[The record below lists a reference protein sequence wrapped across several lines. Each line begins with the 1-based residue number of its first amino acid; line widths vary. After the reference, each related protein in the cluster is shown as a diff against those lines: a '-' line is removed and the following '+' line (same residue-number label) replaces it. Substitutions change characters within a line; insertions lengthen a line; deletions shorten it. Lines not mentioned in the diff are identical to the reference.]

1 LQVLVVTFIIR
12 DHYYPIQT
20 QNTLMAQIAIELDW
34 ARDPKGYRLVETG
47 RPKELRIV
55 RNGKGHG
62 PENLPP
68 FQPLSTNLLFRIFA
82 NIATT
87 PEGALDFVRR
97 YGPLTP
103 DGWDERAGDV
113 VSLVTFH
120 AEYVRGVLGVWAGKQ
135 KYVARSLA
143 ALVSGRHMR
152 VVPEQVGPHR
162 LVVSPYDTGPSSSIN
177 AKVIWDPFA
186 KALKWELRPA
196 SLLDALWLQL
206 GQALTANVQFRQCE
220 HCGIFFE
227 AGRGTGRRLDAKF
240 CSDEH
245 RIAFNSL
252 KRSREK

>member
-1 LQVLVVTFIIR
+1 
-12 DHYYPIQT
+12 
-20 QNTLMAQIAIELDW
+20 MARIAIELDW

-47 RPKELRIV
+47 RSKELRIV
-55 RNGKGHG
+55 RKGTGRG
-62 PENLPP
+62 PENLPL
-68 FQPLSTNLLFRIFA
+68 FQPLSTDLLFGIFA

-103 DGWDERAGDV
+103 EGHEEAGDI
-113 VSLVTFH
+113 VSEVTFH
-120 AEYVRGVLGVWAGKQ
+120 AEYMRGVLEVWAGKQ
-135 KYVARSLA
+135 KHPDRSLA

-152 VVPEQVGPHR
+152 VAPKQIGPHR
-162 LVVSPYDTGPSSSIN
+162 LVVSPYDTGYSSSLN

-186 KALKWELRPA
+186 KALKWELRPT

-220 HCGIFFE
+220 HCGNFFE
-227 AGRGTGRRLDAKF
+227 AGRGTGRRFDAKF

-252 KRSREK
+252 KRSKEK

>member
-1 LQVLVVTFIIR
+1 MAIINIQHKSVT
-12 DHYYPIQT
+12 P
-20 QNTLMAQIAIELDW
+20 MARIAIKLDW
-34 ARDPKGYRLVETG
+34 ARDPKGYHLVETG

-55 RNGKGHG
+55 RNGKGQG
-62 PENLPP
+62 PKNLPP
-68 FQPLSTNLLFRIFA
+68 FQPLSTDLLFKIFVSA
-82 NIATT
+82 AKT
-87 PEGALDFVRR
+87 PEGALDFVRQ
-97 YGPLTP
+97 YGSLTP

-113 VSLVTFH
+113 VSEVMFQ
-120 AEYVRGVLGVWAGKQ
+120 AEYMRGVLGVWTGKQ
-135 KYVARSLA
+135 KYAARSLA

-162 LVVSPYDTGPSSSIN
+162 LVVSPYDTGPSSLIN
-177 AKVIWDPFA
+177 AKVVWDPFA
-186 KALKWELRPA
+186 KALKWEFRPA

-206 GQALTANVQFRQCE
+206 GQAVTSEAHFRQCE
-220 HCGIFFE
+220 QCDEFFV

>member
-1 LQVLVVTFIIR
+1 
-12 DHYYPIQT
+12 
-20 QNTLMAQIAIELDW
+20 MAQIAIELDW

-47 RPKELRIV
+47 RPKQLRIV
-55 RNGKGHG
+55 RNGTGNG

-68 FQPLSTNLLFRIFA
+68 FLPLSTDLLFRYFA

-97 YGPLTP
+97 YGSLTT

-120 AEYVRGVLGVWAGKQ
+120 AEYMRGVLGVWAGKQ
-135 KYVARSLA
+135 KDPHLPV
-143 ALVSGRHMR
+143 GRG
-152 VVPEQVGPHR
+152 QVGRGRP
-162 LVVSPYDTGPSSSIN
+162 LVVSPYDTGSSSSLN

-220 HCGIFFE
+220 HCGNFFE

-245 RIAFNSL
+245 RVAFNSL
-252 KRSREK
+252 KRSRKT

>member
-1 LQVLVVTFIIR
+1 MVVIDIIKNY
-12 DHYYPIQT
+12 YYPIQT
-20 QNTLMAQIAIELDW
+20 QNTFMAQIAIELDW
-34 ARDPKGYRLVETG
+34 ARDPKGYSLVETG
-47 RPKELRIV
+47 RSKELHIV
-55 RNGKGHG
+55 RNGTGRG

-68 FQPLSTNLLFRIFA
+68 FQPLSTNSLFRIFA

-103 DGWDERAGDV
+103 EGWAEHGDL
-113 VSLVTFH
+113 VSEVTFH
-120 AEYVRGVLGVWAGKQ
+120 AKYMRGVLGVWAGKQ
-135 KYVARSLA
+135 KHPGRSLA
-143 ALVSGRHMR
+143 DLVSGRHMLVGR
-152 VVPEQVGPHR
+152 KQVGPHR
-162 LVVSPYDTGPSSSIN
+162 LVVSPYDTGHSSLLN
-177 AKVIWDPFA
+177 AKVVWDPFG

-220 HCGIFFE
+220 HCGNFFE

-245 RIAFNSL
+245 RVAFNSL